1 MPGSSSRHLSRTNNR
16 GKHVMTTETDSALT
30 GAAYELA
37 NAGYVPMPDPQEE
50 EDRETISSG
59 NASLRE
65 AAEQRAEA
73 PDDAIV
79 RGYTGP
85 DGKPAAANEAVTL
98 ARASRDYASATA
110 VEKLIAEAETS
121 KALAKRV
128 DALRTEALANDPDA
142 AELYGFELPRTPADE
157 PHGDQEA
164 GKREGEPWGADAD
177 PATSSLDPELEKAL
191 QHPQV
196 RHAIEEQL
204 GEAEKVR
211 QTYLDGL
218 AAATQVAQVSFL
230 SQFPELAGIAQE
242 NLPGALEQLSR
253 ENPAKFER
261 VKAMITTTEHLFA
274 QQRAEKVRQAE
285 LNRQNFE
292 GYARSEDARFEAM
305 MKGEP
310 RETQAAVGAEIL
322 ASAKASGVEPAELSR
337 LFSSEPLMRN
347 AVFQRMMYDAG
358 KYRLMMKAKDAAA
371 TRPLPPVVRPGVART
386 PTERQQADMRTL
398 SAKLSSSG
406 DIKDAVALY
415 HARKSGRR

>member
-1 MPGSSSRHLSRTNNR
+1 
-16 GKHVMTTETDSALT
+16 MTTETDSALT

-50 EDRETISSG
+50 EDRETIGSG

-65 AAEQRAEA
+65 AAAQRAEA
-73 PDDAIV
+73 PGEAIV

-85 DGKPAAANEAVTL
+85 DGKPAAPNEAVTL

-110 VEKLIAEAETS
+110 LEKLVAEAETS
-121 KALAKRV
+121 KALAERV
-128 DALRTEALANDPDA
+128 DALRAEAQADDPDA
-142 AELYGFELPRTPADE
+142 AELYGFEPPRTQADE
-157 PHGDQEA
+157 PVPGDKEA
-164 GKREGEPWGADAD
+164 GKGGNEPSGVGAD
-177 PATSSLDPELEKAL
+177 PAASSLDSELEKAL

-196 RHAIEEQL
+196 RHAIEQQL

-253 ENPAKFER
+253 EDPAKFER
-261 VKAMITTTEHLFA
+261 VRAMITTTEHLFA
-274 QQRAEKVRQAE
+274 QQRAENIRQVE
-285 LNRQNFE
+285 LNRQSFE
-292 GYARSEDARFEAM
+292 GYARSEDARFDAM

-310 RETQAAVGAEIL
+310 RATRAAVGAEIL

-371 TRPLPPVVRPGVART
+371 ARSLPPVVRPGIARS
-386 PTERQQADMRTL
+386 PAEREQADLRTL

-415 HARKSGRR
+415 HARKSSRR